1 MRAALAT
8 ILGAGVVGAAQ
19 PPASP
24 ADEPV
29 PSGMEPIHDE
39 NNAKARMACLSNHRL
54 RKMIF
59 RYNQRSQGMDIRRFY
74 RQMRWLIHRHPE
86 HYGYLLS
93 RGWVGVN
100 PEDHLAAMWAMD
112 KEWGFR

>member
-1 MRAALAT
+1 M
-8 ILGAGVVGAAQ
+8 LGAVS
-19 PPASP
+19 PPLP
-24 ADEPV
+24 PPDEPV
-29 PSGMEPIHDE
+29 PSGMEEPPGGDE
-39 NNAKARMACLSNHRL
+39 HQWKARMACLSNHRL
-54 RKMIF
+54 RRMIYKF
-59 RYNQRSQGMDIRRFY
+59 GQRSGTLDIRRSY
-74 RQMRWLIHRHPE
+74 RQFRWLIHHHPE